1 MSLAS
6 NISNLA
12 QSMAAALKATRV
24 LMNGNAAD
32 NSALNTTAK
41 VSLLAAIN
49 EVFSLAQAAAS
60 SGGAVIDDATARST
74 TVYSSSKV
82 VSQIAALIADA
93 ATASGSTWSSTK
105 ITSYVTSQINTIV
118 GAAPTSLDTLKE
130 LADALNDDASFSAT
144 VTNALGNRIR
154 IDAAQSY
161 TADQIT
167 QAQANL
173 VALGMATAASVTTLS
188 NAVGDTTT
196 DFAAAFTT
204 ALNS

>member
-161 TADQIT
+161 TAD
-167 QAQANL
+167 
-173 VALGMATAASVTTLS
+173 
-188 NAVGDTTT
+188 
-196 DFAAAFTT
+196 
-204 ALNS
+204 